1 MMEEYSVKTHESKKT
16 SLAIFTCSLFFLIIS
31 IGVIRITG
39 SINFIG
45 TCIKLLLPVY
55 SEEVDIRN
63 ISFIANKGI
72 NLSLSGNENK
82 NDNKSAVKINS
93 LAYTPDDIQKTMNKA
108 AETFDNSEKEGKIVS
123 QTYGKASATDCV
135 GNIYIKNT
143 TGRSPDFSSLLKEGT
158 TLTKA
163 EDGEISVLIFHTH
176 TTETY
181 QMSDQDFYLK
191 TFSPRSE
198 NESENMIRV
207 GEEIVSQLKKA
218 GIGVIHD
225 KEIYDRKYSG
235 AYERS
240 GKAIDRYLE
249 KYPSIQV
256 VLDIHR
262 DAIQTSE
269 TTKVK
274 PVTTINGK
282 KAAQIMIISGC
293 EGDNITDF
301 PNWQDNLKFALKLQ
315 KTAEEMYPTLM
326 RPLFFCNRKYNMY
339 KTSNSL
345 LLEMGSDGNTLDEAA
360 YSGRLIGDVLAEML
374 TEELY

>member
-1 MMEEYSVKTHESKKT
+1 MKLRENKKT
-16 SLAIFTCSLFFLIIS
+16 LFAVFLCSVISVLLGAGTVKIIGTVN
-31 IGVIRITG
+31 I
-39 SINFIG
+39 IG
-45 TCIKLLLPVY
+45 TCVKFLLPV
-55 SEEVDIRN
+55 SAESPDIQDISILAKKG
-63 ISFIANKGI
+63 ISF
-72 NLSLSGNENK
+72 SLSGKKDE

-93 LAYTPDDIQKTMNKA
+93 LAYIPEDIENIMNN
-108 AETFDNSEKEGKIVS
+108 AEKNFDSAEKGGKIIS
-123 QTYGKASATDCV
+123 ETYGKSSATDV
-135 GNIYIKNT
+135 SGNVLIKNT
-143 TGRSPDFSSLLKEGT
+143 TGRNVDFLQLIKEKPI
-158 TLTKA
+158 LEKA
-163 EDGEISVLIFHTH
+163 EKGEVSVLIFHTH
-176 TTETY
+176 TTECY
-181 QMSDQDFYLK
+181 QTLDKENYLK
-191 TFSPRSE
+191 SFSPR
-198 NESENMIRV
+198 NEDKTENMVRV
-207 GEEIVSQLKKA
+207 GKEIASQLEKA

-240 GKAIDRYLE
+240 GEAVDRYLE

-256 VLDIHR
+256 VLDVHR

-293 EGDNITDF
+293 EGGDVTGF
-301 PNWQDNLKFALKLQ
+301 PDWEDNLKFALKLQ

-339 KTSNSL
+339 KSKCSV

-374 TEELY
+374 KECL

>member
-1 MMEEYSVKTHESKKT
+1 MKLRENKKSIFVVFICSVFSLLISICVVKT
-16 SLAIFTCSLFFLIIS
+16 
-31 IGVIRITG
+31 VG
-39 SINFIG
+39 SVNIIG
-45 TCIKLLLPVY
+45 TCVKLILPA
-55 SEEVDIRN
+55 SDEKVDIQD
-63 ISFIANKGI
+63 IGLIAKKGLSF
-72 NLSLSGNENK
+72 SLSGKNDS

-93 LAYTPDDIQKTMNKA
+93 LAYVPDDIQELIKK
-108 AETFDNSEKEGKIVS
+108 SEKAFESSEKGGKIVS
-123 QTYGKASATDCV
+123 ETYGRASATDV
-135 GNIYIKNT
+135 TGNVLIKNT
-143 TGRSPDFSSLLKEGT
+143 TGRDMDFSELLKENPI
-158 TLTKA
+158 LTKA
-163 EDGEISVLIFHTH
+163 EKDEVSVLIFHTH

-181 QMSDQDFYLK
+181 QALDKESYLK
-191 TFSPRSE
+191 SFSPRTE
-198 NESENMIRV
+198 NEKENMIRV
-207 GEEIVSQLKKA
+207 GEEIVTQLEKA

-225 KEIYDRKYSG
+225 KEIYDKKYSG
-235 AYERS
+235 AYDRS
-240 GKAIDRYLE
+240 GEAVDRYLE

-256 VLDIHR
+256 VLDVHR

-293 EGDNITDF
+293 EGGNITDF
-301 PNWQDNLKFALKLQ
+301 PHWEDNLKFALKLQ

-339 KTSNSL
+339 KSKCSV

-374 TEELY
+374 KEYL